1 MKRMIE
7 WSKFENLE
15 RKYTKLS
22 QKQQRIENKLK
33 VFEKLPQAVIS
44 GITRDGLY
52 LKRVGSGANYRTG
65 IIYLRSTRIRKNHCD
80 VCGKRRNTTAHH
92 LIPTRLKSTNK
103 ELSQLR
109 IRVCM
114 ECESKIHPENAYE
127 ESVLLRK
134 KERKIRNLDRKL
146 KKKISLFVT
155 PFKNFLDERK
165 KILCQGK
172 GNIPSQLKE
181 TPKKI
186 TPAVKQNMGRIKELK
201 LIKGMFMRTAHDFFN
216 KIEYLNPKENEK

>member
-1 MKRMIE
+1 MKKMIE

-44 GITRDGLY
+44 GMTRDSLY
-52 LKRVGSGANYRTG
+52 LKRVSSGSNYRTG
-65 IIYLRSTRIRKNHCD
+65 IIYLKSTRIRKSHCD

-109 IRVCM
+109 IRVCS
-114 ECESKIHPENAYE
+114 ECEKKIHPENAYE
-127 ESVLLRK
+127 ESFILRR
-134 KERKIRNLDRKL
+134 KEREVKKL
-146 KKKISLFVT
+146 Q
-155 PFKNFLDERK
+155 KN
-165 KILCQGK
+165 
-172 GNIPSQLKE
+172 
-181 TPKKI
+181 
-186 TPAVKQNMGRIKELK
+186 
-201 LIKGMFMRTAHDFFN
+201 
-216 KIEYLNPKENEK
+216 